1 MDVNGNYAPI
11 FEWADTTVYGYIRDI
26 NGDIVIGT
34 TICAWLTPVMFV
46 GLPLAYRAVGHQ
58 KPILDDP
65 KSPEFLPAT
74 RGNTPLRDQ

>member
-34 TICAWLTPVMFV
+34 TICAPTPVPSC
-46 GLPLAYRAVGHQ
+46 GAS
-58 KPILDDP
+58 K
-65 KSPEFLPAT
+65 T
-74 RGNTPLRDQ
+74 NT